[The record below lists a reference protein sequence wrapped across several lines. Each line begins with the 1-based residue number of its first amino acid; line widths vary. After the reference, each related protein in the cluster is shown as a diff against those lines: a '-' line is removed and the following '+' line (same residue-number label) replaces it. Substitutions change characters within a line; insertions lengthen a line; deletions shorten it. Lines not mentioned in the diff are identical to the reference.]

1 MNFFT
6 RTRGVQ
12 NRVLSQMGSAQK
24 RSMSSNP
31 FGSVPQS
38 LYRGVWRKSNIMYI
52 TYVVVGCVAIEV
64 VYGSVTTSIWNNA
77 NQGKLFHQIDWTQ
90 FKSEDDEDEDDE
102 DDEE

>member
-90 FKSEDDEDEDDE
+90 FKSEDDEDDE